1 MMVDTE
7 ITGNDASKKHWGRWY
22 LSKSKP
28 LSLNIYPHD
37 NMNPYEIGLVRI
49 NSPTKVLAWI
59 NHFIESKNWINLE
72 DIRDFMKA
80 CQELQSN
87 GKTPPGEDK
96 QDSHWGY

>member
-1 MMVDTE
+1 MVDE
-7 ITGNDASKKHWGRWY
+7 RIKKQDVSSKHWGRWY

-28 LSLNIYPHD
+28 LSLNIYPYG
-37 NMNPYEIGLVRI
+37 NENPYEIELVRL

-59 NHFIESKNWINLE
+59 NHFIESKNWITLE
-72 DIRDFMKA
+72 DIRYFMIA

-87 GKTPPGEDK
+87 GKMPPGQDK